1 MKIIIALFSTLL
13 AQKKVWW
20 GKCPE
25 VPLIANFDL
34 DRVSLN
40 KVGCVFPMALHG
52 FIRNSGEI
60 SIGKNHSTD
69 ITG

>member
-40 KVGCVFPMALHG
+40 KVG
-52 FIRNSGEI
+52 
-60 SIGKNHSTD
+60 
-69 ITG
+69 